1 MVNPSRRPATMRDV
15 AERAGV
21 SRSLVSTVFRRVP
34 GASPA
39 TRARVLQ
46 AAADLDYRPDER
58 ARQLRSHHNNL
69 IGVTLTATQPFHV
82 ALVEL
87 LHEAVDLGGYELS
100 ITLSTDTRTLERA
113 TDALLAQRCAAMVLI
128 GPTAADEEIVALT
141 QATRGVP
148 VIVAD
153 RQLERP
159 EVDAVRIDD
168 TAAMRQLVGHLA
180 DLGHREIWH
189 ASGSSYVSADPRL
202 EGYVTAMTEL
212 GLADRV
218 HVVEAGG
225 SAREGAAAA
234 MRLLG
239 ERELPTAIV
248 AYNDRVACGMID
260 VLWRHQVRI
269 PQDISVVG
277 FDNILEASMP
287 HMDITTIEQ
296 RPEDL
301 AGAIVD
307 LLLHRLGGEPA
318 AGLQLLPP
326 GPLIV
331 RSSSGPPTLRIA
343 AG

>member
-1 MVNPSRRPATMRDV
+1 MTHPARRPATMRDV

-21 SRSLVSTVFRRVP
+21 SRSLVSTVFRDVP

-39 TRARVLQ
+39 TRERVLQ
-46 AAADLDYRPDER
+46 AASDLDYRPDER
-58 ARQLRSHHNNL
+58 ARQLRSHHSTL

-87 LHEAVDLGGYELS
+87 LHDAVDLSGYELS
-100 ITLSTDTRTLERA
+100 ITFSTDTRTLERA
-113 TDALLAQRCAAMVLI
+113 TDGLLAQRCAAMVLI
-128 GPTAADEEIVALT
+128 GPKAPPDEIAALAFASGD
-141 QATRGVP
+141 VP

-153 RQLERP
+153 RQLSLP
-159 EVDAVRIDD
+159 NVDAVRIDD
-168 TAAMRQLVGHLA
+168 TAAMRQLVGHLV
-180 DLGHREIWH
+180 DLGHCEIWH
-189 ASGSSYVSADPRL
+189 AGGTGYVSADPRL
-202 EGYVTAMTEL
+202 DGYLTAMAEH
-212 GLADRV
+212 GLADRA

-234 MRLLG
+234 MRLLDAG
-239 ERELPTAIV
+239 RKPTAVV

-260 VLWRHQVRI
+260 VFWRNQLRV

-277 FDNILEASMP
+277 FDNITEAAMP

-301 AGAIVD
+301 TGAIVD

-318 AGLQLLPP
+318 AGLHLMPP

-331 RSSSGPPTLRIA
+331 RSSSGPPPLRA
-343 AG
+343 AAV

>member
-1 MVNPSRRPATMRDV
+1 MANASRRPATMRDV

-21 SRSLVSTVFRRVP
+21 SRSLVSTVFRGVP
-34 GASPA
+34 GASPT
-39 TRARVLQ
+39 TRERVLQ
-46 AAADLDYRPDER
+46 AASDLGYRPDER
-58 ARQLRSHHNNL
+58 ARQLRSHHNTL

-87 LHEAVDLGGYELS
+87 LHDAVDLRGYELS

-113 TDALLAQRCAAMVLI
+113 TDGLLAQRCAAVVLI
-128 GPTAADEEIVALT
+128 GPKAAEEEIAAL
-141 QATRGVP
+141 AVSAGDVP

-153 RQLERP
+153 RQ
-159 EVDAVRIDD
+159 VDLPHIDAIRVDD
-168 TAAMRQLVGHLA
+168 TAAMRQLVGHLV

-189 ASGSSYVSADPRL
+189 ASGADYVSADPRL
-202 EGYVTAMTEL
+202 DGYRTAMSEFD
-212 GLADRV
+212 LADRV
-218 HVVEAGG
+218 QVLEAGG
-225 SAREGAAAA
+225 SALEGAAAA

-239 ERELPTAIV
+239 AGRLPTAIV

-260 VLWRHQVRI
+260 VLWRHSVRV
-269 PQDISVVG
+269 PQDVSVVG
-277 FDNILEASMP
+277 FDNIPEAAMP
-287 HMDITTIEQ
+287 HLDMTTIEQ

-307 LLLHRLGGEPA
+307 LLLHRLDGEPA

-331 RSSSGPPTLRIA
+331 RSSSGPPPLRVA

>member
-1 MVNPSRRPATMRDV
+1 MANPPRRPATMRDV

-21 SRSLVSTVFRRVP
+21 SRSLVSTVFRDVP
-34 GASPA
+34 GASPS
-39 TRARVLQ
+39 TRARVLE
-46 AAADLDYRPDER
+46 AASALGYRPDER
-58 ARQLRSHHNNL
+58 ARQLRSHQNTL

-87 LHEAVDLGGYELS
+87 LHDAVDLGGFELS
-100 ITLSTDTRTLERA
+100 ITFSTDTRTLERA
-113 TDALLAQRCAAMVLI
+113 TDGLLAQRCAAMVLI
-128 GPTAADEEIVALT
+128 GPKAPEEEIAAL
-141 QATRGVP
+141 AESAGDVP

-153 RQLERP
+153 RRLTVP
-159 EVDAVRIDD
+159 NVDAVRIDD
-168 TAAMRQLVGHLA
+168 TAAMCQLVGHLV

-189 ASGSSYVSADPRL
+189 ASGAGYVSADPRL
-202 EGYVTAMTEL
+202 DGYLAAMAEHR
-212 GLADRV
+212 LADRA
-218 HVVEAGG
+218 HVVPCGG

-234 MRLLG
+234 MRLLDAG
-239 ERELPTAIV
+239 RVPTAVV

-260 VLWRHQVRI
+260 VFWRNEVRV

-277 FDNILEASMP
+277 FDNITEASMP

-301 AGAIVD
+301 TGAIVD

-326 GPLIV
+326 GPLVV
-331 RSSSGPPTLRIA
+331 RSSSGPPPLRVA
-343 AG
+343 AM

>member
-1 MVNPSRRPATMRDV
+1 MRDV

-21 SRSLVSTVFRRVP
+21 SRSLVSTVFRGVP

-39 TRARVLQ
+39 TRTRVLE
-46 AAADLDYRPDER
+46 AAADLGYRPDER
-58 ARQLRSHHNNL
+58 ARQLRSQHSTL

-87 LHEAVDLGGYELS
+87 LHDAVDLRGFELS

-113 TDALLAQRCAAMVLI
+113 TDALLAQRCAAVVLI
-128 GPTAADEEIVALT
+128 GPTADDQEIAAL
-141 QATRGVP
+141 AASARDVP

-153 RQLERP
+153 RRLDIP
-159 EVDAVRIDD
+159 DVDAVRIDD
-168 TAAMRQLVGHLA
+168 TAALQQLVGHLV

-189 ASGSSYVSADPRL
+189 ASGAGYVSADPRL
-202 EGYVTAMTEL
+202 DGYLAAMADH
-212 GLADRV
+212 GLADRA

-234 MRLLG
+234 MRLLDAG
-239 ERELPTAIV
+239 RLPTAVV
-248 AYNDRVACGMID
+248 AYNDRVACGMVD
-260 VLWRHQVRI
+260 VLWRNQVRV

-277 FDNILEASMP
+277 FDNITEAGMP

-301 AGAIVD
+301 TGAIVD
-307 LLLHRLGGEPA
+307 LLLHRLDGEPA
-318 AGLQLLPP
+318 AGLHLMPP

-331 RSSSGPPTLRIA
+331 RSSSGPPPLRA
-343 AG
+343 AAM

>member
-1 MVNPSRRPATMRDV
+1 MANPARRPATMRDV

-21 SRSLVSTVFRRVP
+21 SRSLVSTVFRDVP

-46 AAADLDYRPDER
+46 AASELGYRPDER
-58 ARQLRSHHNNL
+58 ARQLRRHRNSL

-87 LHEAVDLGGYELS
+87 LHDAVDLRGFELS
-100 ITLSTDTRTLERA
+100 ITFSTDTRTLERA
-113 TDALLAQRCAAMVLI
+113 TDGLLAQRCGAIVLI
-128 GPTAADEEIVALT
+128 GPTATDEEIAAL
-141 QATRGVP
+141 ADAASDVP
-148 VIVAD
+148 VLVAD
-153 RQLERP
+153 RRLDLAQ
-159 EVDAVRIDD
+159 VDAVRIDD

-180 DLGHREIWH
+180 DLGHRDIWH
-189 ASGSSYVSADPRL
+189 ASGVGYVSADPRRD
-202 EGYVTAMTEL
+202 GYLTAMAER
-212 GLADRV
+212 GLAQHARV
-218 HVVEAGG
+218 LAAGG

-239 ERELPTAIV
+239 AGRLPTAVV

-260 VLWRHQVRI
+260 VLWRNQVRV

-277 FDNILEASMP
+277 FDNITEAAMP
-287 HMDITTIEQ
+287 HMDITTVEQ

-318 AGLQLLPP
+318 GGLQLLPP

-331 RSSSGPPTLRIA
+331 RSSSGPLPLRA
-343 AG
+343 AAM